1 MDVVSVLIEWL
12 KDKKQLS
19 QLESDFVET
28 FKELTKD
35 PFERPS
41 AELRIGLNYGRYLDV
56 FAEAGIVSGGT
67 AQPDYTLSDE
77 EIRSNFQWQLLK
89 LAEKEQ
95 TVLNNVQQT

>member
-1 MDVVSVLIEWL
+1 MDAVSVLIEWL

-35 PFERPS
+35 PLERPS
-41 AELRIGLNYGRYLDV
+41 AALRMGLNYGRYLDV
-56 FAEAGIVSGGT
+56 FADAGIVSSGT

-77 EIRSNFQWQLLK
+77 EIRSNLQWQLLK

>member
-1 MDVVSVLIEWL
+1 MDIVSVLIEWL

-19 QLESDFVET
+19 QMESDLVET

-41 AELRIGLNYGRYLDV
+41 AALRMGLNYGRYLDV

-77 EIRSNFQWQLLK
+77 EIRSNLQWQLLK

-95 TVLNNVQQT
+95 TVLNNVQLT